1 MTLKWSNTHW
11 RTPNNYT
18 HNINTSEKNLNIH
31 THTLSMIYWKTEISH
46 PSVCSQRHRWHVW
59 IPGQTQTCFML
70 FFCHRTCVTSLS
82 LCLSPGK
89 LPEQVSG
96 YLQHPA
102 GLSHLLRPLHLRGS
116 IHLHHPLPGV
126 EKHVDHRHRYN
137 SGILC
142 GHRGGRG
149 HAAPFQRAA
158 GRWSVCIIVK
168 IPIISVRFWTA
179 PSSEDLSH
187 IECVLQL
194 CSALTAMFSLW
205 NCNKMC
211 IKRTA
216 VLSLSVSETW
226 QTWMAYIW
234 YVCHMLHQLK
244 KHEMG
249 PTDCSVHEKLTQTPQ
264 SESYIISV
272 L

>member
-1 MTLKWSNTHW
+1 M
-11 RTPNNYT
+11 YG
-18 HNINTSEKNLNIH
+18 
-31 THTLSMIYWKTEISH
+31 
-46 PSVCSQRHRWHVW
+46 SQDKHKHAL
-59 IPGQTQTCFML
+59 C
-70 FFCHRTCVTSLS
+70 FCHRTCVTSLS

-89 LPEQVSG
+89 LPEQGSG

-126 EKHVDHRHRYN
+126 EKHVDHRHHYN

-187 IECVLQL
+187 IEYILHL

-226 QTWMAYIW
+226 QTWMAYI